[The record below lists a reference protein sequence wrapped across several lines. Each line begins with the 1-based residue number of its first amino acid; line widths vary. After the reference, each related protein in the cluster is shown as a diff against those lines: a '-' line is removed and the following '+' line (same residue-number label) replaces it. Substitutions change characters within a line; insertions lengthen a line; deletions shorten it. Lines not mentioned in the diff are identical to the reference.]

1 MKLPKA
7 VRKYCKYCKNYTE
20 QKISLLK
27 TGTKRGSLKR
37 GSIKRSMK
45 RGLGRGFGNKGRWG
59 SKPTKPKRTGAKTS
73 KKLYIKFTCKKCNK
87 STMNKGGRRTKKV
100 ELE

>member
-1 MKLPKA
+1 MPKQI
-7 VRKYCKYCKNYTE
+7 KSYCKTCKKTTL
-20 QKISLLK
+20 KKVSVIK

-37 GSIKRSMK
+37 GSIQRSMK

>member
-1 MKLPKA
+1 MKLPKQI
-7 VRKYCKYCKNYTE
+7 KSYCKFCRRTTLK
-20 QKISLLK
+20 KVSPIK

-73 KKLYIKFTCKKCNK
+73 KKLYIKYTCKKCNK
-87 STMNKGGRRTKKV
+87 STMNKGGTRTKKV